1 MAMLC
6 FMHMWIKT
14 GTSLLSSHS
23 RIEGA
28 EGGKDAR
35 AKAQTHTPEM
45 RLPLPSQPVC
55 ACVKVTGLI
64 LLLLPPSSGAYG
76 LASASA
82 IVCVL
87 ERESSFGLAP
97 REAFSLSLSTP
108 GNNSKTRRGGAF
120 FFLLLSRARPKQR
133 RRATS
138 ARREGT
144 HTQGNTMEGHAC
156 VMSSTAGAALK
167 QSRERQQAF

>member
-1 MAMLC
+1 
-6 FMHMWIKT
+6 MHMWIKT

-64 LLLLPPSSGAYG
+64 LLLLLPPSSGAYG

-87 ERESSFGLAP
+87 ERELIWPCTKGGIL
-97 REAFSLSLSTP
+97 SLSLSLYRKTISIE
-108 GNNSKTRRGGAF
+108 NNDHCCTQHKKCEVVVFLPVLRMAEGGTYA
-120 FFLLLSRARPKQR
+120 
-133 RRATS
+133 
-138 ARREGT
+138 
-144 HTQGNTMEGHAC
+144 
-156 VMSSTAGAALK
+156 
-167 QSRERQQAF
+167 